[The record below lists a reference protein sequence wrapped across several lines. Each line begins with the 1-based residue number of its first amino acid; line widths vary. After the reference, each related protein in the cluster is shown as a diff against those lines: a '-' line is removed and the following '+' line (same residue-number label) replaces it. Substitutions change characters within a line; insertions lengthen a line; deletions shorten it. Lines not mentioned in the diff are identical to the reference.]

1 MKENTTNIK
10 LNELLLEKVTG
21 GNDGPYVISGD
32 KPTDVILQF
41 MLEPDPNFH
50 TS

>member
-1 MKENTTNIK
+1 MKENNTNIK

-21 GNDGPYVISGD
+21 GKDGPYAIVGD
-32 KPTDVILQF
+32 KPAYVMQF

-50 TS
+50 TT